1 VAWRCDGRR
10 GDAHPL
16 NRLGRHDRP
25 QADGCLCKDGA
36 LGGRAISRLC
46 KDGALGGRAISRPT
60 LTDIVAP
67 QEPADGGAGMVTA
80 ADLAIA
86 PSRARKD
93 WHSGANGAV
102 LSLFSVAISLVTQ
115 RSSGQFQ
122 ERTGCP

>member
-16 NRLGRHDRP
+16 NRFGRHDRP
-25 QADGCLCKDGA
+25 QADGC
-36 LGGRAISRLC
+36 LC

-67 QEPADGGAGMVTA
+67 QEPADGRAGMVTA

-86 PSRARKD
+86 PSRARTD

-102 LSLFSVAISLVTQ
+102 LSLFNVAISLVTQ